1 MKPDREMHDVAG
13 RQEDSPPKLPGRG
26 QYTERA
32 RQERLAFLQQHTGVS
47 LQALQP
53 LSLQPEALLHNV
65 ENLIG
70 AVEVPVG
77 VAGPLLFQGQHAR
90 GSLFL
95 PVATTEGA
103 LVASICRG
111 ANALSRS
118 GGVVTRVLAQQ
129 MVRAP
134 FFEFDGLEEAWR
146 FCRLLE
152 DYLPALRAQV
162 RRVSN
167 HAHLLRV
174 ETQVLGRCVYARFF
188 YETADAA
195 GQNMTTSCTWF
206 ACQWLLE
213 RLAQTGPQP
222 RMFVVDG
229 NASGDKK
236 VGFQPFLA
244 GRGTRV
250 VAEALLTRQSIEQVL
265 KTTPEVLLDA
275 YQLSLAAAVQGGML
289 GHNVNVA
296 NVVAGAFIA
305 TGQDVACVHES
316 SVAQLLLR
324 PEPEGLYASMLL
336 PSLVV
341 GTVGGGTHLP
351 RQRAF
356 LEMMGCAGEGQAPR
370 LAELIAGFAL
380 ALDLST
386 LSAVISGQFAAAHE
400 RLGRNRPVRFFSRE
414 DLSADFLR
422 PALDRAVPGA
432 ELLAL
437 EPLGEQSP
445 GSGLLTELTSR
456 RLGRSKQI
464 GHQPMRLRYRTAGG
478 ERGNLDLM
486 VKLKPLDEE
495 VLLAAGTVASLG
507 GESLARAWSH
517 FGRRVGFVGSHLRE
531 LALAELQDERLR
543 QHSPAVYLTHRD
555 DRREAYVLVMEL
567 LRDVELLDS
576 ADDPSGWGPEHLAA
590 ALRGIAQVHAIWHGR
605 EEELLCQPWLG
616 YCWTARGM
624 VEAHELW
631 EALLRLAVDEL
642 PEWFPPEELA
652 LHERLLDTLH
662 EWWRQLE
669 TQPRTLV
676 HNDFNP
682 RNLAL
687 RPVREGLRLCAYDWE
702 LATARAPQHDLAELL
717 SFVLTPQATRSQVG
731 QWVELHRQALQEAT
745 GMPLN
750 EQSWRAGYALC
761 LQDLLIHRMGL
772 YLQSHIHRPQPFT
785 ERVLRTLRHLIRI
798 ERGEC

>member
-1 MKPDREMHDVAG
+1 MSPERKMHDLAD
-13 RQEDSPPKLPGRG
+13 RRSDSPPKLPGRG
-26 QYTERA
+26 QYTEHA
-32 RQERLAFLQQHTGVS
+32 RQERLEFLQQHTGVP
-47 LQALQP
+47 LRTLQP

-70 AVEVPVG
+70 AVDVPVG
-77 VAGPLLFQGQHAR
+77 VAGPLLFRGQQAQGT
-90 GSLFL
+90 LFL
-95 PVATTEGA
+95 PMATTEGA

-129 MVRAP
+129 MVRSP
-134 FFEFDGLEEAWR
+134 FFEFDGLEDAWR
-146 FCRLLE
+146 FCRML
-152 DYLPALRAQV
+152 DDCLPALRAQV

-174 ETQVLGRCVYARFF
+174 ETQVLGRCVYTRFL

-213 RLAQTGPQP
+213 RLEQTGPRP
-222 RMFVVDG
+222 RLFAVDG

-236 VGFQPFLA
+236 VCFQSFQA

-250 VAEALLTRQSIEQVL
+250 VAESLLTRECIAQVL
-265 KTTPEVLLDA
+265 KTTPEALFDG
-275 YQLSLAAAVQGGML
+275 YQLSLAAAVQTGML

-296 NVVAGAFIA
+296 NVVAGVFIA

-316 SVAQLLLR
+316 SVAQLLMR
-324 PEPEGLYASMLL
+324 PEPEGLYVSMML
-336 PSLVV
+336 PGLVV

-351 RQRAF
+351 RQRAL
-356 LEMMGCAGEGQAPR
+356 LEMMGCAGEGGTPR

-386 LSAVISGQFAAAHE
+386 LSAIMSGQFAAAHE

-414 DLSADFLR
+414 DLTEDFLR
-422 PALDRAVPGA
+422 PALERAVPGA

-437 EPLGEQSP
+437 EPLGEVSS
-445 GSGLLTELTSR
+445 GAGLLTELTSR

-464 GHQPMRLRYRTAGG
+464 GHQPLRLRYRTAGG
-478 ERGNLDLM
+478 ERGSLDLM
-486 VKLKPLDEE
+486 LKLKPLDEE
-495 VLLAAGTVASLG
+495 VLLAAGTVAALG
-507 GESLARAWSH
+507 GESLARAWNH
-517 FGRRVGFVGSHLRE
+517 FGRRVGFAGTHLRE
-531 LALAELQDERLR
+531 LALAELPDERLR
-543 QHSPAVYLTHRD
+543 RHSPAVYLAHRD
-555 DRREAYVLVMEL
+555 DKREAYVLAMEL

-576 ADDPSGWGPEHLAA
+576 ADDPSGWGPAQLEA

-605 EEELLCQPWLG
+605 EEELLAQSWLG
-616 YCWTARGM
+616 YCWTAGGM

-652 LHERLLDTLH
+652 LHERLLDTLP

-669 TQPRTLV
+669 AQPRTLV

-682 RNLAL
+682 RNIAL
-687 RPVREGLRLCAYDWE
+687 RRTGEGLRLCAYDWE

-731 QWVELHRQALQEAT
+731 HLVELHRQALQEAT
-745 GMPLN
+745 GTPLDAR
-750 EQSWRAGYALC
+750 SWRAGYALC
-761 LQDLLIHRMGL
+761 LQDLLLHRMGL

-785 ERVLRTLRHLIRI
+785 ERVLRTLRHLIHL
-798 ERGEC
+798 ERGER

>member
-1 MKPDREMHDVAG
+1 MRPERELHDLSG
-13 RQEDSPPKLPGRG
+13 GQNEPLPKLPGRG
-26 QYTERA
+26 QYTEGA
-32 RQERLAFLQQHTGVS
+32 RQERVEFLQQHTGMP

-53 LSLQPEALLHNV
+53 LSLRPESLLHNV
-65 ENLIG
+65 ENLLG

-77 VAGPLLFQGQHAR
+77 VAGPLLFQGQHAQ
-90 GSLFL
+90 GTLFL

-111 ANALSRS
+111 ATALSRS
-118 GGVVTRVLAQQ
+118 GGVVTRVLAQR

-152 DYLPALRAQV
+152 DCLPALRAQV
-162 RRVSN
+162 RRVSG
-167 HAHLLRV
+167 HAHLLGV
-174 ETQVLGRCVYARFF
+174 ETQVLGRCVYTHFV

-213 RLAQTGPQP
+213 RLEQTGPRP

-236 VGFQPFLA
+236 VGFQSFLA

-250 VAEALLTRQSIEQVL
+250 VAEVLLTRQSIEQVL
-265 KTTPEVLLDA
+265 KTTPQALLDA
-275 YQLSLAAAVQGGML
+275 YQLSLAAAVQSGMM
-289 GHNVNVA
+289 GHNVNVS
-296 NVVAGAFIA
+296 NVVAGAFVA

-316 SVAQLLLR
+316 SVAQLMLR

-351 RQRAF
+351 RQRAL
-356 LEMMGCAGEGQAPR
+356 LEMMGCAGEGQTPR
-370 LAELIAGFAL
+370 LAEIIAGFAL

-414 DLSADFLR
+414 DLTADLLK
-422 PALDRAVPGA
+422 PALERAVPGA

-437 EPLGEQSP
+437 EPLGDLSP
-445 GSGLLTELTSR
+445 GAGLLTELTSR

-464 GHQPMRLRYRTAGG
+464 GHQPMRLRYRTVGG
-478 ERGNLDLM
+478 EHGSLELM

-495 VLLAAGTVASLG
+495 VLLAAGTVAALG
-507 GESLARAWSH
+507 GERLARAWSH
-517 FGRRVGFVGSHLRE
+517 FGRRVGFVGTHLRE
-531 LALAELQDERLR
+531 LALAELRDERLR
-543 QHSPAVYLTHRD
+543 RHAPTVYLTHRD
-555 DRREAYVLVMEL
+555 DAREAYVLVMEL

-576 ADDPSGWGPEHLAA
+576 ADDPSGWGPAQLEA
-590 ALRGIAQVHAIWHGR
+590 ALRGIAQVHAIWYGR
-605 EEELLCQPWLG
+605 EDELLAQPWLG

-624 VEAHELW
+624 VEARELW
-631 EALLRLAVDEL
+631 EALLRLAADEL

-652 LHERLLDTLH
+652 LHERLLDTLP
-662 EWWRQLE
+662 EWWGQLE
-669 TQPRTLV
+669 AHPRTLV

-682 RNLAL
+682 RNIAL
-687 RPVREGLRLCAYDWE
+687 RATGEGPRLCAYDWE

-717 SFVLTPQATRSQVG
+717 SFVLTPQATHAQVG
-731 QWVELHRQALQEAT
+731 ALVELHRQALQEAT
-745 GMPLN
+745 GRPL
-750 EQSWRAGYALC
+750 EARSWRAGYALC
-761 LQDLLIHRMGL
+761 LQDLLLHRMGL
-772 YLQSHIHRPQPFT
+772 YLQSHVHRAQPFT
-785 ERVLRTLRHLIRI
+785 ERVLRTLRHLIRL
-798 ERGEC
+798 ERGES